1 MLTYEVLIPDD
12 VRDGADLLVLLHGRG
27 TDRHD
32 LLPLATHLPSGSIVV
47 TPQGPHPGAPWGYGA
62 GWAWYRHVEGNRV
75 ESEGLHASLAALESF
90 LAELPAILPVAPGP
104 LVLGGFSQGGTTALA
119 YALTRPG
126 TVASVLDL
134 SGFLVNDTEVPVT
147 SDALSE
153 TRIFWGHGTLDM
165 VVHHSLA
172 VSGRALL
179 RSLDA
184 DLTER
189 DYPMGHQISAE
200 ELSDIAAWLSGAP
213 RH

>member
-1 MLTYEVLIPDD
+1 MLKYDIRTPID
-12 VRDGADLLVLLHGRG
+12 VQDGARVIVLLHGRG

-32 LLPLATHLPSGSIVV
+32 LLPLAAHLPSESIVV
-47 TPQGPHPGAPWGYGA
+47 TPQGPHAGAPWGYGD
-62 GWAWYRHVEGNRV
+62 GWAWYRHVEENRV

-90 LAELPAILPVAPGP
+90 LAELPAILPVSPGP
-104 LVLGGFSQGGTTALA
+104 LVLGGFSQGGTTSLA

-126 TVASVLDL
+126 TVPSVLDL
-134 SGFLVNDTEVPVT
+134 SGFLVDDSEVPVT
-147 SDALSE
+147 SEALGG

-165 VVHHSLA
+165 AVHHSLA

-184 DLTER
+184 DLTEH

-200 ELSDIAAWLSGAP
+200 ELADITTWLSGAP
-213 RH
+213 RR